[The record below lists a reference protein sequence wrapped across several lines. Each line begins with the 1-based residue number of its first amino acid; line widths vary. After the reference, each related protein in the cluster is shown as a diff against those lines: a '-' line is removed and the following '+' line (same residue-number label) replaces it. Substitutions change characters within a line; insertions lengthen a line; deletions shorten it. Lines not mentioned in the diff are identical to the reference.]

1 MNKLTAVTI
10 LAAVPAIFAINAI
23 TAKPAKADED
33 CKRIAAY
40 AESVMKV
47 RQANAPLADALSTL
61 DWITHEQS
69 RRSLE
74 QLIRGAYE
82 QPVMRTEKEKA
93 QAIIGYGT
101 STHLLCVLVQ
111 K

>member
-1 MNKLTAVTI
+1 MNKLTAVI
-10 LAAVPAIFAINAI
+10 LLAISMQAQASDN
-23 TAKPAKADED
+23 

-40 AESVMKV
+40 AESAMKV

-61 DWITHEQS
+61 EGITHEQS

-82 QPVMRTEKEKA
+82 QPVMRTEKEKE
-93 QAIIGYGT
+93 QAVIGYGT